1 MGRVDDLA
9 AEAERLLSGGRVH
22 VEGARDVV
30 HEMAADFDLVI
41 GDAPA
46 LAIPV
51 AANRKLAPVEMQV
64 AFRADGRQFER
75 KRPVPQRPHCSSTYL
90 PVKQTCPETC
100 PFQGNGCMAE
110 AGYTGRAV
118 KRLEQLAE
126 IAVRGL
132 SRLDA
137 ATRLANAE
145 ARAIDSLF
153 ARGVPKHGGRDGN
166 GPVDMRLHVSGD
178 VTTAAGLRY
187 LRLAIERWKRR
198 GGGTAWTFTHAWRR
212 LHRALW
218 GPISVLAS
226 VETPAEAEEAW
237 RRGYA
242 PAMTV
247 REFPA
252 PRAFRVEGSS
262 ITWIPCPA
270 ELRKATC
277 VQCRLCLDRA
287 GWLHENRKGIAFA
300 VHGPESVAAKLR
312 LPVLSPTGRA

>member
-1 MGRVDDLA
+1 VGRREDLA
-9 AEAERLLSGGRVH
+9 AEAERLLARGRSGL
-22 VEGARDVV
+22 EGVRDLV

-118 KRLEQLAE
+118 KRLEELATT
-126 IAVRGL
+126 AVRGL

-137 ATRLANAE
+137 ATRLVKAE
-145 ARAIDSLF
+145 ARAIDSMF

-187 LRLAIERWKRR
+187 LRSAVERWQRR
-198 GGGTAWTFTHAWRR
+198 GGGTPWTFTHAWRR

-226 VETPAEAEEAW
+226 VETPEEAEEAW
-237 RRGYA
+237 RRGYT

-252 PRAFRVEGSS
+252 PRAFHVEGSG

-287 GWLHENRKGIAFA
+287 DWLHAQRKGIAFQL
-300 VHGPESVAAKLR
+300 HGPERKKAARR
-312 LPVLSPTGRA
+312 LPVLR